1 MNENSP
7 KKVVL
12 MGSTGS
18 IGTNALI
25 ELLEHRSDFKVLGL
39 VAHDNIELLSQQ
51 AALLG
56 AEYVVTTNEMR
67 FQELKVIA
75 PKDCIAASG
84 MEAVLELVSR
94 RDVDIVLCAIL
105 GNAAIRPALAALDA
119 GKHLALAS
127 KEVLCAA
134 GELVM
139 AAAKRNPN
147 SKIVPVDSEH
157 SGLFQCLQGRDRRE
171 LAKLWFTASGGPFRN
186 FSLEQLANVTLEQA
200 LKHPVWSMGAKITID
215 SASMMNKALEFI
227 ETHYLFDMPESCID
241 AVIHP
246 QAKVHALVELVDG
259 TFIAQFSAPD
269 MRMAVRYGLSYPMRL
284 PGTAERLDFK
294 QCLALDFSPIDAE
307 RFPSV
312 AFAREALRK
321 GGTMPTVLNAAN
333 DVAVNRFMR
342 GEIRFT
348 GIWRIVEKTMDAM
361 PVEQQESVSQ
371 LEAIDQEARSK
382 ARNF

>member
-12 MGSTGS
+12 LGSTGS
-18 IGTNALI
+18 IGRNAVI

-39 VAHDNIELLSQQ
+39 VAHDNIEQLSQQ

-67 FQELKVIA
+67 FKELKVIA
-75 PKDCIAASG
+75 PKNCIAASG
-84 MEAVLELVSR
+84 MEAVLELVTR

-259 TFIAQFSAPD
+259 
-269 MRMAVRYGLSYPMRL
+269 
-284 PGTAERLDFK
+284 
-294 QCLALDFSPIDAE
+294 
-307 RFPSV
+307 
-312 AFAREALRK
+312 
-321 GGTMPTVLNAAN
+321 
-333 DVAVNRFMR
+333 
-342 GEIRFT
+342 
-348 GIWRIVEKTMDAM
+348 
-361 PVEQQESVSQ
+361 
-371 LEAIDQEARSK
+371 
-382 ARNF
+382 